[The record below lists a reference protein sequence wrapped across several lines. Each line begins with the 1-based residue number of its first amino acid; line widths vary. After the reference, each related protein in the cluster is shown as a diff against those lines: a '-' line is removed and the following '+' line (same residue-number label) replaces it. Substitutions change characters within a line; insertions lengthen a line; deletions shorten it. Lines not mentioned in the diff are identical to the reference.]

1 MRRLAHVVLLIAA
14 CGTRPSGSGNPVL
27 TSPEAIQGYLA
38 GSHWLMAGTDI
49 PQFPNGYFEGLNLG
63 VGTQCYHSIAIAVGS
78 AWTVTGVPGTLNGAP
93 PIGSDGTCDRT
104 TASGAGVAQATS
116 SVLISGVRGN
126 ADCFDLRLAFVDG
139 LVQNGR
145 GKLSP
150 DGTVM
155 TLELF
160 IDAGTLTF
168 GGYHCADG
176 NVGSS
181 SATFDGG
188 SGVTPFTWNAQQ
200 VFRLQRP

>member
-1 MRRLAHVVLLIAA
+1 
-14 CGTRPSGSGNPVL
+14 
-27 TSPEAIQGYLA
+27 
-38 GSHWLMAGTDI
+38 
-49 PQFPNGYFEGLNLG
+49 
-63 VGTQCYHSIAIAVGS
+63 
-78 AWTVTGVPGTLNGAP
+78 
-93 PIGSDGTCDRT
+93 
-104 TASGAGVAQATS
+104 
-116 SVLISGVRGN
+116 VLITGVRGN

-160 IDAGTLTF
+160 IDAGSLTF